1 MSVMNDQKI
10 YAGIVTYN
18 PDLTRLNEI
27 ISAVY
32 PQADKLIIVDNGSV
46 NYAEICEL
54 IKQFPNVCMI
64 HNHKNQGIAKALNQ
78 IMETAKAENANW
90 VLSLD
95 QDSVISDSLIAH
107 YRPYLDTPGLGMLTC
122 ILKDRNTTGF
132 TAKNL
137 NGECE
142 EVQRCIT
149 SGCLTSVEAWE
160 NVGRYDEKMFI
171 DYVDYDL
178 CMSLREHGY
187 KIMRVN
193 TEGILHELGHSKDVR
208 FNGKDTVVFNHS
220 PMRKYHI
227 VRNRLYYTR
236 KHASIVNTRLE
247 YKGILKY
254 VLTALIYEDNK
265 ISNLGAMIRGA
276 VDSLKMR

>member
-18 PDLTRLNEI
+18 PDLTRLNEN

-32 PQADKLIIVDNGSV
+32 PQADKLIIVDNGSD

-132 TAKNL
+132 TAKDL

-149 SGCLTSVEAWE
+149 SGCLRSE
-160 NVGRYDEKMFI
+160 
-171 DYVDYDL
+171 
-178 CMSLREHGY
+178 EH
-187 KIMRVN
+187 
-193 TEGILHELGHSKDVR
+193 
-208 FNGKDTVVFNHS
+208 TV
-220 PMRKYHI
+220 
-227 VRNRLYYTR
+227 
-236 KHASIVNTRLE
+236 
-247 YKGILKY
+247 
-254 VLTALIYEDNK
+254 
-265 ISNLGAMIRGA
+265 
-276 VDSLKMR
+276 